1 MHLLG
6 VQTPVTHQ
14 FPGEQQHGYFVA
26 VAHPCGGIGVDI
38 EDVDRHRAGFGQ
50 RGKLAQHLLAK
61 TATGARVQQKARRGP
76 AHSFS
81 GAEGRGR
88 RKT

>member
-6 VQTPVTHQ
+6 VQTPVTYQ

-26 VAHPCGGIGVDI
+26 VARPRSRIGVDI
-38 EDVDRHRAGFGQ
+38 EDIDRHRAGFGQ
-50 RGKLAQHLLAK
+50 RGELVQHLLAK
-61 TATGARVQQKARRGP
+61 PAAGARVQQKARRGP

-88 RKT
+88 RRT